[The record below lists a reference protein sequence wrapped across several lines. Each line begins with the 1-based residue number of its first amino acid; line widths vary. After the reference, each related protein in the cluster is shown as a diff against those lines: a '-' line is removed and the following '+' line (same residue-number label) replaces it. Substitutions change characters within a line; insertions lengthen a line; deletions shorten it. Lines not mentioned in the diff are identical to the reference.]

1 MSEKWNEDQRKAIE
15 NTEGNMI
22 VSASA
27 GSGKTSVMI
36 ERVKRLVID
45 KKTPVSRIVMLSF
58 NAAIAEEI
66 KEKLTKALIEAVRE
80 AGDDERDFLYEQIDS
95 VSSADITT
103 VHGFSNG
110 LIKEYFD
117 AVGVDPTY
125 SVIDDKEGELIIGK
139 ALRELFDDCYIEKDS
154 EFLLL
159 KDKLSP
165 LGYEALKK
173 IIKNIFVFQNALL
186 DGDGFLDRA
195 LTKNYLRPL
204 KRLKPVRIVID
215 GCKENY

>member
-139 ALRELFDDCYIEKDS
+139 ALRELFDDCYREKDS

-165 LGYEALKK
+165 LGDEALKK
-173 IIKNIFVFQNALL
+173 IIKNI
-186 DGDGFLDRA
+186 
-195 LTKNYLRPL
+195 
-204 KRLKPVRIVID
+204 KPILMF
-215 GCKENY
+215 